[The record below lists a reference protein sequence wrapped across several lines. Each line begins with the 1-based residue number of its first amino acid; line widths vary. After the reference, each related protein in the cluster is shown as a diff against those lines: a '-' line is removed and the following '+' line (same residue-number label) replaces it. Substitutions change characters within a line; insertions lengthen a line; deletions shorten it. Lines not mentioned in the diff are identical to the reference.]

1 MLIYDV
7 IALTE
12 SQNNQYAIR
21 FEEKVY
27 LNIYRRKST
36 ELLQIIQKYNECSF
50 DTAKMIFS
58 CSWGKYQIMGFN
70 LYSVCQLKTSIGE
83 FLCSDNLQNL
93 AFMRFCTANKI
104 DLSKVELE
112 LKALSEQKAI
122 IKLKTSSHAEF
133 TGSFKSFLENNQKS
147 YSSIITFISR
157 FNGSKFL
164 SDSFYSYLL
173 RMLYNYD
180 KLKDVGGEQ
189 K

>member
-12 SQNNQYAIR
+12 SGNNQYAIR

-50 DTAKMIFS
+50 DTAKMIFA

-93 AFMRFCTANKI
+93 AFLKFCIANKI
-104 DLSKVELE
+104 DLSKVEAE
-112 LKALSEQKAI
+112 LKALSEQKAL
-122 IKLKTSSHAEF
+122 IKLKTTSYAEF
-133 TGSFKSFLENNQKS
+133 TESFRSFLEDNQKS
-147 YSSIITFISR
+147 YQNTITFISR
-157 FNGSKFL
+157 YNGSKFL
-164 SDSFYSYLL
+164 SDAFYSYLL
-173 RMLYNYD
+173 RMVYNYE
-180 KLKDVGGEQ
+180 KLKEIGGEQ